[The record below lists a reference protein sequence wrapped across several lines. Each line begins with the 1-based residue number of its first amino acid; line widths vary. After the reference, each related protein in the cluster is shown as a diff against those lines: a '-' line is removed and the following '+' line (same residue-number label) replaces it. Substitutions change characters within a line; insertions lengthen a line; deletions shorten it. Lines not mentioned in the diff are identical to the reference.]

1 MKAWHRIALLL
12 FAIGWGA
19 NHFVSLLL
27 MYRDRLALDPAAPAI
42 LLGIYALGLVPGL
55 ILSGPLSDRYGRRAI
70 VLPGAVIALA
80 ASALLGAGGDS
91 FVLLLAGRLVYGVG
105 CGAVMN
111 PGAVWVLEES
121 GDVAGGGGARRAT
134 IALSAGF
141 GFGPLL
147 SGVLAQYAPAP
158 TLLPY
163 AVHVVVLAAA
173 IAIAA
178 TAPGGRRSP
187 TSQPGPLLRI
197 GLDATNRGAFLAG
210 IAPMAPFVFAFP
222 AIAFAALPAMLGSDA
237 LGSAP
242 IAYIGV
248 LAAITLAAGVL
259 AQPVTR
265 RFAPIPAAR
274 VGLAIGAAGCALGA
288 AAVAWHVVPLLVAS
302 AAILGAGYGV
312 CMTAGL
318 RRVELIAR
326 AETRGGLTGLYYVL
340 AYIGMAAPWL
350 LALATRS
357 ALTGPQSLLVVAALA
372 VLAAFGLRA

>member
-1 MKAWHRIALLL
+1 LL
-12 FAIGWGA
+12 
-19 NHFVSLLL
+19 
-27 MYRDRLALDPAAPAI
+27 
-42 LLGIYALGLVPGL
+42 
-55 ILSGPLSDRYGRRAI
+55 LSGPLSDRYGRRAI

-91 FVLLLAGRLVYGVG
+91 FALLLAGRFVYGIG

-121 GDVAGGGGARRAT
+121 GVVAGGAGARRAT

-158 TLLPY
+158 TILPY
-163 AVHVVVLAAA
+163 VVHVVALAVA

-187 TSQPGPLLRI
+187 TAHPGPLLRI
-197 GLDATNRGAFLAG
+197 GLDATNRRAFFAG

-222 AIAFAALPAMLGSDA
+222 AIAFAALPALLGSDA
-237 LGSAP
+237 LGTAP
-242 IAYIGV
+242 IAYIGL
-248 LAAITLAAGVL
+248 LAATTLAAGVL
-259 AQPVTR
+259 VQPVTR
-265 RFAPIPAAR
+265 RFTPTAAAR
-274 VGLAIGAAGCALGA
+274 LGLAIGAVGCAVGA
-288 AAVAWHVVPLLVAS
+288 AAVAWHVVPLLLAN
-302 AAILGAGYGV
+302 AAILGAGYGI

-326 AETRGGLTGLYYVL
+326 PGIRGGLTGLYYVL
-340 AYIGMAAPWL
+340 AYLGFAAPWL
-350 LALATRS
+350 IALATRS

-372 VLAAFGLRA
+372 VLASLGLRA